1 MMVPAASRQ
10 NGNFPKEQDMAIEHL
25 QPGVVTH
32 LPLGPALGESA
43 TSTLVKTASFELIRM
58 VLPAGKEIPPH
69 KTRGEITVQCLEGR
83 VSFSCHGTT
92 RDLRPGDLLYLAADE
107 VHALKAVETSS
118 LLLSLVLAK
127 DRSHSDSRG

>member
-1 MMVPAASRQ
+1 MVPAASRQ
-10 NGNFPKEQDMAIEHL
+10 NSNFPKEQDMAIEHL

-43 TSTLVKTASFELIRM
+43 TTTLVKAASFELIRM

-118 LLLSLVLAK
+118 LLVSLVLAK

>member
-1 MMVPAASRQ
+1 
-10 NGNFPKEQDMAIEHL
+10 MAIEYL

-32 LPLGPALGESA
+32 LPLGQALGESA
-43 TSTLVKTASFELIRM
+43 TTKLVKTPSFELIRL

-69 KTRGEITVQCLEGR
+69 KTRGEITVQCLEGS
-83 VSFSCHGTT
+83 VNFSCHGET

-118 LLLSLVLAK
+118 LLVSLILAQE
-127 DRSHSDSRG
+127 RSL

>member
-1 MMVPAASRQ
+1 MVPAASRQ
-10 NGNFPKEQDMAIEHL
+10 NGNFPKEQDMAIQHL

-32 LPLGPALGESA
+32 LPLGPALSESA
-43 TSTLVKTASFELIRM
+43 TSTLVKAASFELIRM

-83 VSFSCHGTT
+83 VSFSCHGET

-107 VHALKAVETSS
+107 VHALKAIDNSA
-118 LLLSLVLAK
+118 LLVTLIIAK
-127 DRSHSDSRG
+127 

>member
-1 MMVPAASRQ
+1 
-10 NGNFPKEQDMAIEHL
+10 MAIEHL

-43 TSTLVKTASFELIRM
+43 TSTLVKAASFELIRM

-83 VSFSCHGTT
+83 VSFSCHGET

-107 VHALKAVETSS
+107 VHALKAIDNSA
-118 LLLSLVLAK
+118 LLVTLIIAK
-127 DRSHSDSRG
+127 